1 MKAKIWLLIICTIIA
16 LCQERAL
23 YASETEGDA
32 FVKAWQF
39 YDQDKIE
46 KASEIINKFNNSD
59 SELRDGWV
67 VLWASIY
74 IKRGRYQEALTE
86 VNKVRLRLERAYSII
101 ENPEGQEK
109 ESVEIA
115 NSIRKQTIFL
125 YYRMLIVA
133 ALANYKLDNCKEA
146 TTDFEIMYAMKEKGI
161 AIENKN
167 DKFDYFLALC
177 YYKLKNYE
185 DSILHFKSFY
195 STRTDIKEKDS
206 AAYNIAA
213 LNALLGKLDESIH
226 WLKTPIEHDKKLWV
240 EKIKNDN
247 DFDSARQN
255 EFFRNFLE
263 QQEQK
268 MK

>member
-1 MKAKIWLLIICTIIA
+1 MKAKISFFIFCMIIA

-23 YASETEGDA
+23 YASETEGDV
-32 FVKAWQF
+32 FVKAWEY

-46 KASEIINKFNNSD
+46 NASELVNKYNKSD

-67 VLWASIY
+67 VLSASIY

-86 VNKVRLRLERAYSII
+86 VNKVRLRLERAYLII
-101 ENPEGQEK
+101 ENPEGQRK
-109 ESVEIA
+109 ETAEIA
-115 NSIRKQTIFL
+115 KSIKKQTIFL
-125 YYRMLIVA
+125 YYRMLIAA

-146 TTDFEIMYAMKEKGI
+146 TTDFEIMYSMGKKGI

-167 DKFDYFLALC
+167 DQFDYFLAIC

-195 STRTDIKEKDS
+195 LTRTDIKEKDS
-206 AAYNIAA
+206 SAYNIAA
-213 LNALLGKLDESIH
+213 LNALLGNLDQSIH
-226 WLKTPIEHDKKLWV
+226 WLKIPIEHNKKLWLT
-240 EKIKNDN
+240 KIKNDR
-247 DFDSARQN
+247 DFDNVRQN
-255 EFFRNFLE
+255 EIFRSFLE

-268 MK
+268 TK